1 MEKSYNAPVAFSKG
15 GNNENPVNENTIAII
30 ADYLSYQINKA
41 NDLLDKISAEWKN
54 DKDVTNLSSSIHFLE
69 KLRNDIYEENKVPY
83 GVIKMFESL
92 SHIHFISEVYKYDV

>member
-1 MEKSYNAPVAFSKG
+1 MEKPYNAPVAFSKG
-15 GNNENPVNENTIAII
+15 ENNENPVNENTISII

-41 NDLLDKISAEWKN
+41 NNLLDKISAEWKN

-69 KLRNDIYEENKVPY
+69 KLRDDIHEENKVPY

-92 SHIHFISEVYKYDV
+92 SHIYFIGELHKYDG

>member
-1 MEKSYNAPVAFSKG
+1 MEKSYNAPVTVSKG
-15 GNNENPVNENTIAII
+15 EINENPVNENTISII
-30 ADYLSYQINKA
+30 TDYLSYQITIA

-69 KLRNDIYEENKVPY
+69 KLRDDIHEENKVPY

-92 SHIHFISEVYKYDV
+92 SHIHFIGELRKYDR

>member
-1 MEKSYNAPVAFSKG
+1 MGEFHNVPVTVSKG
-15 GNNENPVNENTIAII
+15 ENNENPVNENTLSII
-30 ADYLSYQINKA
+30 TNYLTYQINKA

-69 KLRNDIYEENKVPY
+69 KLRDDIHEENKVPY

-92 SHIHFISEVYKYDV
+92 SHIYFIGELRKYDS

>member
-15 GNNENPVNENTIAII
+15 ENNENTLSLIT
-30 ADYLSYQINKA
+30 DYLSYQINTA

-92 SHIHFISEVYKYDV
+92 SHIHFIKEIYSGNV